1 MWNREGG
8 VFQICYLVDALE
20 PALAYWT
27 GTLGIGPFFVLP
39 PRRFEWLIHADRPA
53 RNHAINAGLALGYSG
68 DTQIELIVPGPA
80 PSPYRDFLAAGGRG
94 VHHLGF
100 GCRNF
105 ELQRKSAIESGLR
118 VVLEGAS
125 SLARFAYLEGSPPCP
140 GTLIE
145 LIELNDAIEE
155 LFARI
160 KAASLDWDGSDPIRY
175 LEADRDIGDVGG
187 SGVSPPR
194 HGDRR

>member
-1 MWNREGG
+1 MSRLHGG
-8 VFQICYLVDALE
+8 AFQICYLVEALE

-39 PRRFEWLIHADRPA
+39 PRRFEWLSYGGRPA
-53 RNHAINAGLALGYSG
+53 EDHAINAGLALGYSG

-100 GCRNF
+100 ASRNF
-105 ELQRKSAIESGLR
+105 ERQRSAAIGNGLR

-125 SLARFAYLEGSPPCP
+125 SLARFAYLEGDPGYP

-145 LIELNDAIEE
+145 LIEMSDTIESV
-155 LFARI
+155 FARI
-160 KAASLDWDGSDPIRY
+160 KAASIGWDGRDP
-175 LEADRDIGDVGG
+175 V
-187 SGVSPPR
+187 R
-194 HGDRR
+194 HF